1 MPYLDVGDG
10 HTMYY
15 EKHGNPEGV
24 PIVVLHGG
32 PGGGLSKDYLQFF
45 DLKKWFVIMYDQ
57 RGCGKSLP
65 RLELKSNTTWH
76 LVEDI
81 EKLRKELEIDC
92 WAVFGGSWG
101 TTLALAYASKYLQNI
116 TGFLLRGI
124 CLVDDKE
131 LDWQYGEDGAA
142 RIYPV
147 EWDKFVSG
155 SCIKRKGIKS
165 AKTMIN
171 NYSKCLGN
179 RKTRKRASSSWWKWE
194 SSLSKL
200 NQKIRTDGPK
210 FEEEISTI
218 ENHYFKHGAW
228 LKPGQLLATAKKIK
242 VPVIIV
248 QGRYDMVCPAK
259 SAYEL
264 AKALPN
270 AKLVVSISG
279 HSQSEKGN
287 NIALH
292 KGAKQLLKQLS

>member
-1 MPYLDVGDG
+1 MDVGEG

-15 EKHGNPEGV
+15 ETYGVSDGV

-32 PGGGLSKDYLQFF
+32 PGGGSSKDYLEFF
-45 DLKKWFVIMYDQ
+45 DLDKWFVVMYDQ
-57 RGCGKSLP
+57 RGCGKSIP
-65 RLELKSNTTWH
+65 RLELKANTTWH

-81 EKLRKELEIDC
+81 EKLRKELGIDK

-101 TTLALAYASKYLQNI
+101 TTLALAYATKYLKNI

-124 CLVDDKE
+124 CLIDDWE
-131 LDWQYGEDGAA
+131 LKWQYSEDGVAK
-142 RIYPV
+142 IYPV
-147 EWDKFVSG
+147 EWDNFVSG
-155 SCIKRKGIKS
+155 SCIKREGKS
-165 AKTMIN
+165 RGKTMIK
-171 NYSKCLGN
+171 NYSKCLRN
-179 RKTRKRASSSWWKWE
+179 RKTRRKAAKHWWLWE

-200 NQKIRTDGPK
+200 NQKIRTDGSD
-210 FEEEISTI
+210 FEEEIATI
-218 ENHYFKHGAW
+218 ESHYFKHKAW
-228 LKPGQLLATAKKIK
+228 LKPGQLLKTARKIK

-270 AKLVVSISG
+270 AKLMVSISG

-287 NIALH
+287 NMALH
-292 KGAKQLLKQLS
+292 KGAKELYNLIKDL

>member
-1 MPYLDVGDG
+1 MPYLDIGDG

-15 EKHGNPEGV
+15 ETHGVSDGV

-32 PGGGLSKDYLQFF
+32 PGGGSSKDYLQFF
-45 DLKKWFVIMYDQ
+45 DLKKWFVVMYDQ
-57 RGCGKSLP
+57 RGCGKSTP
-65 RLELKSNTTWH
+65 RLELKANTTWH

-81 EKLRKELEIDC
+81 EKLRKELGIEK

-101 TTLALAYASKYLQNI
+101 TTLALAYASKYLKNI
-116 TGFLLRGI
+116 SGFLLRGI

-131 LDWQYGEDGAA
+131 LEWQYGEEGAA
-142 RIYPV
+142 RVYPV
-147 EWDKFVSG
+147 EWDKFVDG
-155 SCIKRKGIKS
+155 SCIKRPGRKS
-165 AKTMIN
+165 AKTMIH

-179 RKTRKRASSSWWKWE
+179 RKTRKRAAASWWHWE

-210 FEEEISTI
+210 FEEEIATI
-218 ENHYFKHGAW
+218 ENHYFKHRAW
-228 LKPGQLLATAKKIK
+228 LKPGQLLKAAKKIK

-264 AKALPN
+264 ARALPN
-270 AKLVVSISG
+270 AKLMVSISG

-292 KGAKQLLKQLS
+292 KGAKQLLSLLC

>member
-1 MPYLDVGDG
+1 MPYLSVGEG

-15 EKHGNPEGV
+15 ETYGV
-24 PIVVLHGG
+24 PDGIPIVVLHGG
-32 PGGGLSKDYLQFF
+32 PGGGSSRDYLQFF
-45 DLKKWFVIMYDQ
+45 DLKKWFVVMYDQ
-57 RGCGKSLP
+57 RGCGKSTP
-65 RLELKSNTTWH
+65 RLELKANTTWH

-81 EKLRKELEIDC
+81 EKLRKELGIDK

-101 TTLALAYASKYLQNI
+101 TTLALSYASKYLKNI

-131 LDWQYGEDGAA
+131 LEWQYSEEGAA
-142 RIYPV
+142 RVYPV
-147 EWDKFVSG
+147 EWDKFVRG
-155 SCIKRKGIKS
+155 SCVKRVGRKTG
-165 AKTMIN
+165 KTMIK

-179 RKTRKRASSSWWKWE
+179 RKTRKRASASWWRWE

-210 FEEEISTI
+210 FEEEIATI

-228 LKPGQLLATAKKIK
+228 LKPGQLLKAARKIK

-264 AKALPN
+264 ARALPH
-270 AKLVVSISG
+270 AKLIVSISG

-292 KGAKQLLKQLS
+292 KGAKQLYTLIK

>member
-15 EKHGNPEGV
+15 ETHGVSDGI
-24 PIVVLHGG
+24 PIVILHGG
-32 PGGGLSKDYLQFF
+32 PGGGSSSDYLHFF
-45 DLKKWFVIMYDQ
+45 DLKKWFVVMYDQ
-57 RGCGKSLP
+57 RGCGKSKP
-65 RLELKSNTTWH
+65 RLELKANTTWH

-81 EKLRKELEIDC
+81 EKLRKELDINK
-92 WAVFGGSWG
+92 WAIFGGSWG
-101 TTLALAYASKYLQNI
+101 TTLALAYASKYLKSI

-124 CLVDDKE
+124 CLVDDAE
-131 LDWQYGEDGAA
+131 LNWQYGPDGAA
-142 RIYPV
+142 RVYPV

-155 SCIKRKGIKS
+155 SCVKRSGKKT
-165 AKTMIN
+165 AKTMIQ

-179 RKTRKRASSSWWKWE
+179 RKTRKRAASSWWNWE

-200 NQKIRTDGPK
+200 NQKIRTDGSM
-210 FEEEISTI
+210 FEEEIATI
-218 ENHYFKHGAW
+218 ENYYFKHGAF
-228 LKPGQLLATAKKIK
+228 LKSGQLLAAARKIK

-264 AKALPN
+264 ARALPN
-270 AKLVVSISG
+270 AKLMVSISG
-279 HSQSEKGN
+279 HSQSERGN

-292 KGAKQLLKQLS
+292 KGAKQLYNLLK